1 MKNIR
6 KKILIVLFLV
16 VSSVICCLIFVPGAS
31 AEEKL
36 SSGRRLWD
44 NIMLWVNFGIL
55 VFFFVKYA
63 KNPLMNFLRGT
74 RKEIKENLEEV
85 EGRFN
90 EVKSGMD
97 TEAENLENIDS
108 RIAELKEHIIEMGR
122 KEKENIIEEGRITAK
137 KMIDDAIFYSDRR
150 LVLAKKALLEEM
162 TETAISIVEDKLS
175 KGLTDEDNEK
185 LVSSFLSSLETSESL
200 D

>member
-1 MKNIR
+1 MKYTR

-16 VSSVICCLIFVPGAS
+16 VSSVTCCFIFVPGAF
-31 AEEKL
+31 AEEEL
-36 SSGRRLWD
+36 SSHRKLWD

-63 KNPLMNFLRGT
+63 KGPLMNFLRGT
-74 RKEIKENLEEV
+74 RKEIEENLEEV

-97 TEAENLENIDS
+97 AEAENLGNIDS
-108 RIAELKEHIIEMGR
+108 RIAELKEQIIEMGR

-150 LVLAKKALLEEM
+150 LVMAKKALLEEM
-162 TETAISIVEDKLS
+162 TETAISIVGEKLS

-185 LVSSFLSSLETSESL
+185 LVTSFLSSLETSETL